1 MKLLKIYITLSIIAA
16 AFYYS
21 GWGIYKALTDHDTT
35 RNVELQAEIGRLEMY
50 EDLFNDH
57 NLTLT
62 YNGCEDMRE
71 RLGL

>member
-1 MKLLKIYITLSIIAA
+1 MSLSRYIAAIAICTVLSIGLAGAYLI
-16 AFYYS
+16 
-21 GWGIYKALTDHDTT
+21 GTT
-35 RNVELQAEIGRLEMY
+35 HTEPNTELQAEVARLKTY
-50 EDLFNDH
+50 EALFNDH